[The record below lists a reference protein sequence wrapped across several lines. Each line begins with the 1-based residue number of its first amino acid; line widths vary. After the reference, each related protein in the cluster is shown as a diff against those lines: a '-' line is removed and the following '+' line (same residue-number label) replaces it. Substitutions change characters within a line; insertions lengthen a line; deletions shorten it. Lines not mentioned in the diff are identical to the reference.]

1 MVLEKLVMH
10 MENKNIKD
18 RTFKKKLSQRISS
31 KYFYKG
37 EVL

>member
-18 RTFKKKLSQRISS
+18 KTLKNSLSQRISS

-37 EVL
+37 EVF